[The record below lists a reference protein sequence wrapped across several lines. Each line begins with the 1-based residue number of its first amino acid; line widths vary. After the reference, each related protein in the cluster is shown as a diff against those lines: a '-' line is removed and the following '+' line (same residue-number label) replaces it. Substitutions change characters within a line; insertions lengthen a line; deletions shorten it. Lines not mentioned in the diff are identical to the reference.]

1 MLSQISPGNRE
12 KRFFSSREQE
22 ALGTYV
28 YCLRDPRDKK
38 IFYVGQG
45 TGDRVFQHF
54 NDAEACLNGGNAL
67 DPKILRILEIWHVE
81 EDVDWRILARKLGDE
96 RTIPLIDI
104 VESAVIDAL
113 SESQNG
119 SPLNL
124 ISGKHSSALSPEE
137 LRVMDATPVNPPQP
151 YPAVFLFPIQ
161 NAIAN
166 GCSPYDATRMSWAV
180 SPRYRNIS
188 GAMAVGI
195 KGAISFG
202 SFQVERWLDTDN
214 GKQLF
219 EGSEY
224 PALFNKNWVKIISAS
239 KGYWQR
245 GNYLVVEFDGKGQ
258 FRFLRGNPD
267 LSWRLLT
274 GN

>member
-1 MLSQISPGNRE
+1 MLSQITPGNRE
-12 KRFFSSREQE
+12 KRYFSSREQE

-54 NDAEACLNGGNAL
+54 SDAEACLNGGSAL

-81 EDVDWRILARKLGDE
+81 EDVEWRILARKLGD
-96 RTIPLIDI
+96 RGAIPLIDI
-104 VESAVIDAL
+104 VESVVIDAL

-124 ISGKHSSALSPEE
+124 ISGKHSSALSPED
-137 LRVMDATPVNPPQP
+137 LRVMDAMPVNPPQP

-161 NAIAN
+161 NALAN
-166 GCSPYDATRMSWAV
+166 GCSPYDATRMSWAI
-180 SPRYRNIS
+180 SARYRNIS
-188 GAMAVGI
+188 GAVAVGI

-202 SFQVERWLDTDN
+202 SFKVERWLDTDN

-219 EGSEY
+219 EGCDY

-245 GNYLVVEFDGKGQ
+245 GNYLIIEFDGNGQ

-267 LSWRLLT
+267 LSWRLLI
-274 GN
+274 GD